1 MSDGAIRFTA
11 KLKGAFTVARLLR
24 RYPEKVS
31 RTLLSLVKQEAR
43 GLSVELARNTRPF
56 GFSEKAR
63 KTGEKAVA
71 KDIGGVFALPSDAFE
86 EIRKSDPAAAD
97 RFWAN
102 IQNRRFSRAENNLR
116 QTRSGWKDLTVG
128 RLDPKLHRWG
138 QLGGSKPKQIV
149 TSAKARETY
158 IERIQKRVGFAK
170 GSWMNAGKAIGGRV
184 RGAVQ
189 WITRH
194 KQSPG
199 SATIRTGD
207 SPAVTL
213 VNKLDYIEDVS
224 TRKGIQL
231 ALQVAAGRLRK
242 ALATSLRK
250 INEGAN
256 RALRRR
262 SG

>member
-128 RLDPKLHRWG
+128 RHGIGLANLPEGIRRQREHAADVLGDGFLTALLRLLGKPEGLGVAGEFHR
-138 QLGGSKPKQIV
+138 
-149 TSAKARETY
+149 
-158 IERIQKRVGFAK
+158 
-170 GSWMNAGKAIGGRV
+170 
-184 RGAVQ
+184 
-189 WITRH
+189 
-194 KQSPG
+194 
-199 SATIRTGD
+199 
-207 SPAVTL
+207 
-213 VNKLDYIEDVS
+213 
-224 TRKGIQL
+224 
-231 ALQVAAGRLRK
+231 
-242 ALATSLRK
+242 
-250 INEGAN
+250 
-256 RALRRR
+256 
-262 SG
+262 